1 MEHLVTDLE
10 CPVCLL
16 TPRQPPIFIC
26 PRGHNICLECK
37 PKLSSCP
44 ICKEKYKK
52 GSRNFFAE
60 KILDK
65 LERKCRYELFNCDFF
80 TCDSQ
85 DLLNH
90 EHICDKKPILS
101 DLLKQEDKSDV
112 DVEDE
117 EVEMNNNAAP
127 IMLDL
132 NPEYDCRPMQ
142 HYSAFTVV
150 FLRAII
156 HEICYK
162 NNIWFELAFIF
173 LMSLMIT
180 VRKTR
185 IFGEFIEDYQP
196 DAFNNQVAPLRNNL
210 RFLTFRVANQYFN
223 CLACWILFVI
233 WIIALVKCPF
243 IFSPT
248 ADVQTAFFVYKA
260 RMDILKP
267 MVVLLTIIVAVLCHL
282 YFEWNRLDRKV
293 LLCGLSMI
301 VLPVV
306 NIVHLELF
314 KDVGSSLNE
323 GQSVIELSY
332 CLIFWSQVIF
342 LPMSHGRICFPLLQ
356 VLGLASLSFYVFD
369 TYFNDNQHNVDFD
382 DIYSTAFQDGYF
394 MRKIQEKVMRRSK
407 DEVEKLKFD
416 MLVTQT
422 RLEDIQRK
430 LSLYT

>member
-26 PRGHNICLECK
+26 PLGHNICLECK
-37 PKLSSCP
+37 PKLSNCP

-52 GSRNFFAE
+52 GSRNYFAE

-65 LERKCRYELFNCDFF
+65 LERKCRYELFDCDFL

-90 EHICDKKPILS
+90 EQICDKKPTLP
-101 DLLKQEDKSDV
+101 DLLKQEDKSDA
-112 DVEDE
+112 EDE
-117 EVEMNNNAAP
+117 EAEMNNNVAP

-132 NPEYDCRPMQ
+132 NPQYDYRPMQ
-142 HYSAFTVV
+142 HYFAFAVV

-173 LMSLMIT
+173 LLSLFILL
-180 VRKTR
+180 RKTKM
-185 IFGEFIEDYQP
+185 FGEFIEDYQP

-210 RFLTFRVANQYFN
+210 RFLTFRVSNQYFK
-223 CLACWILFVI
+223 CLTFWILFVI
-233 WIIALVKCPF
+233 WVIALLKFPF
-243 IFSPT
+243 VFSPI
-248 ADVQTAFFVYKA
+248 ADVQTAFYVYKA

-267 MVVLLTIIVAVLCHL
+267 MVVLLTTIVAILCHVIC
-282 YFEWNRLDRKV
+282 EWDRLDRKV

-301 VLPVV
+301 VLPVIY
-306 NIVHLELF
+306 IVQLELF
-314 KDVGSSLNE
+314 KNVGSSMNE
-323 GQSVIELSY
+323 GHSFIDMSY

-356 VLGLASLSFYVFD
+356 MLGLASLCFYVFD
-369 TYFNDNQHNVDFD
+369 SFLNNNQYDVDFD
-382 DIYSTAFQDGYF
+382 DIYYTAFQDGYF
-394 MRKIQEKVMRRSK
+394 MMKIQEQIMRRSK

-416 MLVTQT
+416 MLVTQSK
-422 RLEDIQRK
+422 LKDMQRK